1 MATPKQK
8 LKRFVEKDDVT
19 KKDKF
24 KIGDVA
30 YLVDYQLIDPD
41 KLSGSNYQLH
51 KKAKN
56 YGFTHGTKVKITKIL
71 ESRNTK
77 TQGNTYQ
84 VIRHD
89 NTSTSPR
96 TYAFRSVMLWKES
109 DYKKLK
115 AKYVHTYNPETN
127 EFCFKTKKSVESVQM
142 RSDSDSN
149 TETSLNKS
157 ESDYLRSTMQYVCS
171 VLENLS
177 LYVRSVSNN
186 KKFD

>member
-8 LKRFVEKDDVT
+8 LKKFVEKDDIT

-30 YLVDYQLIDPD
+30 YLVDYQLIDPE
-41 KLSGSNYQLH
+41 KLAGSNYQLH

-115 AKYVHTYNPETN
+115 AQYVHTYNPETN
-127 EFCFKTKKSVESVQM
+127 EFCFKIKKSV
-142 RSDSDSN
+142 DSNSN
-149 TETSLNKS
+149 TETGLNKS
-157 ESDYLRSTMQYVCS
+157 ELNYLEPRIQYMVYST
-171 VLENLS
+171 LENFFTQCLR
-177 LYVRSVSNN
+177 YVSNN